1 MAGLNFDMGSYE
13 PDAGGF
19 GDPLPEGW
27 YDAMVDESSVEPTKD
42 NATTGNCYAKLRFN
56 IIDGEFKGRKV
67 FKNFNIKNSNPQA
80 EEIGRKQLTAVG
92 HAVGVPNATDTSQLH
107 AVPMHIK
114 VTLRKGGPKDPSNPD
129 GEKYPDQ
136 NEIST
141 FKHISEA
148 VPAAGSAKSD
158 GPVNPFAKPPAAA
171 PAKPPAFAAPPA
183 TSAPAAA
190 APAAPVVPPPAPV
203 AAPPVAPAAPVFPP
217 EGWLAH
223 PEAAGYFYKG
233 QEVKTE
239 AELRAMSAPPATPV
253 PPVAPPAIPAAPV
266 VATPATAADPAKQAQ
281 GIAPPWAR

>member
-42 NATTGNCYAKLRFN
+42 NATTGNCYAKLRFS

-158 GPVNPFAKPPAAA
+158 GPVNPFAKPSAAA

-183 TSAPAAA
+183 
-190 APAAPVVPPPAPV
+190 PV
-203 AAPPVAPAAPVFPP
+203 AVPPVAPAAPVFPP

-223 PEAAGYFYKG
+223 PEASGYFYKG

-239 AELRAMSAPPATPV
+239 AELRAMAVPPATPV
-253 PPVAPPAIPAAPV
+253 PPVAPPAIPAAP
-266 VATPATAADPAKQAQ
+266 AAAPAAAADPAKQAQ